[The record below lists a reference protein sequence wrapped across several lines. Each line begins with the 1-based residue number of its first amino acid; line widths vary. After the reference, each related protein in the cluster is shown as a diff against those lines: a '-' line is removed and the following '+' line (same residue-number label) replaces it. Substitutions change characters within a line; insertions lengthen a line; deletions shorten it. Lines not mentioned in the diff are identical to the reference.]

1 MRNTVLGVAF
11 LSSLFVITI
20 KRVSYESKVSGLRRK
35 RFIKFKVHFSG
46 WVGVLG
52 VIVGFIVRNEKKQ
65 NITIR
70 IKKDKIRLSAKKSCD
85 EA

>member
-20 KRVSYESKVSGLRRK
+20 KQVSYESKVSGLRRK
-35 RFIKFKVHFSG
+35 SG

-65 NITIR
+65 NITIK